1 MRSVGLDVGDNRTG
15 VAISDP
21 QGTSAMPL
29 TVLASEEEDL
39 LIGQILEVV
48 ERYEAQCIVVGLP
61 RHLNGQL
68 GEQARKVTAFADRL
82 ALRAKQTNLNQL
94 EIRLWDERFSTRA
107 AERLKRD
114 GAGKGNRLRSKRKTG
129 ARNRSLQDKGRTDS
143 IAAALIL
150 QGYLD
155 SLTPITEGQDR

>member
-21 QGTSAMPL
+21 QGTFAMPL

-82 ALRAKQTNLNQL
+82 SLRAKQTNLNQL

-114 GAGKGNRLRSKRKTG
+114 AAGKGNRLRSKRKTG
-129 ARNRSLQDKGRTDS
+129 ARNKSLQDKGRTDS

>member
-1 MRSVGLDVGDNRTG
+1 MRSVGLDVGGNRTG

-21 QGTSAMPL
+21 QGTFAMPL

-39 LIGQILEVV
+39 LIGQILEIV

-82 ALRAKQTNLNQL
+82 SLRAKQSNLSQL
-94 EIRLWDERFSTRA
+94 DIRLWDERLSTRA

-114 GAGKGNRLRSKRKTG
+114 AGARESKLRPKRKG
-129 ARNRSLQDKGRTDS
+129 GPGNRSLQDKGRTDS

-155 SLTPITEGQDR
+155 SVAEIKHRRDT